1 MAIIRCTKKLLSEL
15 KAKNGELSQ
24 TPNDLNSWHA
34 NIFLV
39 ERRKCAIFTHD
50 RTLYSFIVTGLT
62 KPDFQNFEEIFRQR
76 LFKSLLAE
84 GLPQRHI
91 ETFLEDN
98 RNIEFTKT
106 NNRSVLGSMNEL
118 VFHAKYHISA
128 EGGPLTVDIGKLNH
142 YINQMPMSAIDKI
155 FSIYE
160 LKRFLEGLEK

>member
-15 KAKNGELSQ
+15 KVKNGELSQ

-39 ERRKCAIFTHD
+39 DRRKCAVFTHD
-50 RTLYSFIVTGLT
+50 RTLYSFIVPGLT
-62 KPDFQNFEEIFRQR
+62 KPDFQDLKEIFRQR
-76 LFKSLLAE
+76 LFKSLAAE
-84 GLPQRHI
+84 ELPQKHV
-91 ETFLEDN
+91 EAFLEDN

-118 VFHAKYHISA
+118 VFQAKYQISV
-128 EGGPLTVDIGKLNH
+128 EGGPLNIDIGNLNH
-142 YINQMPMSAIDKI
+142 YINQIPMSAIDEI

-160 LKRFLEGLEK
+160 LKKFLEELDK